1 MARVINKDLKKRA
14 VELRNNMT
22 KAEIIL
28 WSRLRMR
35 QVAGLKFRRQQPIF
49 DYIVDFYCHEIKL
62 VIEVDGE
69 IHTLPEQRKSDMLR
83 NKILTINGYNVIHF
97 SNHEIETNLDSVI
110 KKIKSIIACLLS
122 PCQGDHRE
130 SSK

>member
-28 WSRLRMR
+28 WSKLRMR
-35 QVAGLKFRRQQPIF
+35 QVEGFKFRRQQPIF

-69 IHTLPEQRKSDMLR
+69 IHTLPEQRKSDMHR

-97 SNHEIETNLDSVI
+97 NNHEIETNLDSVI
-110 KKIKSIIACLLS
+110 KKIKSIVACLLS
-122 PCQGDHRE
+122 SYQGDHRE